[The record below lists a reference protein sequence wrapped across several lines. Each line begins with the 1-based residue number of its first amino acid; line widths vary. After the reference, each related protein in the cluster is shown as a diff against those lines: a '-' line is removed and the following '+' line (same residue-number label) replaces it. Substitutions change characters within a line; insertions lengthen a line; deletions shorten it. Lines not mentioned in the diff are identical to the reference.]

1 MNSLATTFLIVLLT
15 LMTVG
20 GQAAPVRRHNCTPDS
35 SNTAPENST
44 DALNNSTAVNITTTS
59 HNITVLQTDA
69 ANKIYG
75 VYQEIR
81 ELENYTVRH
90 QMYIQRMSLSD
101 TNNIFSC
108 LCIQSVATSVNY
120 CMLLYRGRFTICP
133 LMAAMYGLNL
143 PTML

>member
-1 MNSLATTFLIVLLT
+1 MNSLARTFLIVLLA

-20 GQAAPVRRHNCTPDS
+20 RQAAPVRMHNCTPDS
-35 SNTAPENST
+35 STTAPENST
-44 DALNNSTAVNITTTS
+44 DALNNPTPVNTTTTS

-69 ANKIYG
+69 SIKIYG
-75 VYQEIR
+75 VFQEIR
-81 ELENYTVRH
+81 ELENYTVRR
-90 QMYIQRMSLSD
+90 QMYIYWRSLSD
-101 TNNIFSC
+101 INNIFSC